1 MLNTCEGS
9 ASFLLNHHHQI
20 FFFEQIQQEGDEKI
34 MEELP
39 QPNGL
44 VKSMR
49 QLIQSE
55 ANNNPPATLCT
66 IKKVYDDNKHIDAQ
80 LNSGDVLEYLK
91 TIGNPVKDKEG
102 VVIFLD
108 GDTSTPIVIV

>member
-1 MLNTCEGS
+1 MKE
-9 ASFLLNHHHQI
+9 I
-20 FFFEQIQQEGDEKI
+20 PQE
-34 MEELP
+34 
-39 QPNGL
+39 NGL
-44 VKSMR
+44 IKGIKQIVK
-49 QLIQSE
+49 SE

-91 TIGNPVKDKEG
+91 TIGKPVKDNEG

-108 GDTSTPIVIV
+108 GNTATPIVIV

>member
-1 MLNTCEGS
+1 
-9 ASFLLNHHHQI
+9 
-20 FFFEQIQQEGDEKI
+20 

-80 LNSGDVLEYLK
+80 LNGGDVLEYLK
-91 TIGNPVKDKEG
+91 TIGNPVKDNEG
-102 VVIFLD
+102 VIIFLD

>member
-1 MLNTCEGS
+1 
-9 ASFLLNHHHQI
+9 
-20 FFFEQIQQEGDEKI
+20 

-80 LNSGDVLEYLK
+80 LNGGDVLEYLK
-91 TIGNPVKDKEG
+91 TIGNPVKDNEG

-108 GDTSTPIVIV
+108 GDTSTPIVIVWKKVKKEKWCIMDVHTGIPAPKMKVNVVIL

>member
-1 MLNTCEGS
+1 M
-9 ASFLLNHHHQI
+9 
-20 FFFEQIQQEGDEKI
+20 K
-34 MEELP
+34 ELP
-39 QPNGL
+39 QSNEL
-44 VKSMR
+44 VKSMI

-80 LNSGDVLEYLK
+80 LTGGYVLEYLK
-91 TIGNPVKDKEG
+91 TIGKPVKNNEG